1 MTKIGYILREMLYMT
16 RKHRLYVLLPLF
28 MVFVLAALLIYSI
41 GPAVI
46 ISFIY
51 AGV

>member
-1 MTKIGYILREMLYMT
+1 MTKVGYITREMFYMA
-16 RKHRLYVLLPLF
+16 KKYKLYVLLPLF
-28 MVFVLAALLIYSI
+28 MVFVLAALLIYSV

>member
-1 MTKIGYILREMLYMT
+1 MTKVGYITREMFYMI
-16 RKHRLYVLLPLF
+16 RKYKLYVLLPIFLMLIF
-28 MVFVLAALLIYSI
+28 LAFLVYHI

>member
-1 MTKIGYILREMLYMT
+1 MTKIGYIMKEMLYMT

-28 MVFVLAALLIYSI
+28 MVLALAALLIYNV